1 MRRSFRQETHLILI
15 SCWKLFC
22 FRLKFWYLKANPNRI
37 ADGTVIEAKME
48 KGRGSVA
55 TVLVQRGT
63 LKVGD
68 ICIAGKEW
76 GHVRAMFNEMGHKV
90 L

>member
-1 MRRSFRQETHLILI
+1 
-15 SCWKLFC
+15 
-22 FRLKFWYLKANPNRI
+22 
-37 ADGTVIEAKME
+37 ME

-68 ICIAGKEW
+68 IIIAGKEW
-76 GHVRAMFNEMGHKV
+76 GHVRALLNEHGQKV
-90 L
+90 QEASPATPVEVLGL